1 MIDLQIE
8 LFWIYFWENLTDRSV
23 RDVNETS
30 NNVAHLI
37 FVTKWLVGTGV
48 YFSYLTFTIGIIM
61 INPSSLN
68 TYDRFRIK
76 NFTDKPYLRVKLL
89 AHKSVETSV

>member
-37 FVTKWLVGTGV
+37 FVTK
-48 YFSYLTFTIGIIM
+48 
-61 INPSSLN
+61 
-68 TYDRFRIK
+68 
-76 NFTDKPYLRVKLL
+76 
-89 AHKSVETSV
+89 

>member
-1 MIDLQIE
+1 MEKKNIDRDKDRNNSRKRKKKKKRKMIDLQIE

-37 FVTKWLVGTGV
+37 FVTK
-48 YFSYLTFTIGIIM
+48 
-61 INPSSLN
+61 
-68 TYDRFRIK
+68 
-76 NFTDKPYLRVKLL
+76 
-89 AHKSVETSV
+89 

>member
-1 MIDLQIE
+1 MEKKNIDRDKDRNSRKRKKKKKRKMIDLQIE

-37 FVTKWLVGTGV
+37 FVTK
-48 YFSYLTFTIGIIM
+48 
-61 INPSSLN
+61 
-68 TYDRFRIK
+68 
-76 NFTDKPYLRVKLL
+76 
-89 AHKSVETSV
+89 